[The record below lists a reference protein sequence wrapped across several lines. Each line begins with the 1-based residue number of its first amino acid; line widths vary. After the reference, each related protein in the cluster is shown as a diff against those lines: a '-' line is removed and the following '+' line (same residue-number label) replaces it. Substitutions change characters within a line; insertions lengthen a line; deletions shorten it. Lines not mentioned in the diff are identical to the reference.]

1 MSTTAL
7 DAPAPVGFAE
17 RIWRIN
23 WGLALVLTA
32 IAGVGVLALYSAAG
46 GRIERQHADTG
57 DRRQHQRQTPV
68 DAPDPFRKAHRRRCV
83 QRSGAHLDAIFRKRS
98 LRRDGS
104 RFMVSISTSRPIGPA
119 VLPPAWPCST
129 MTAQA

>member
-46 GRIERQHADTG
+46 GRFEPWAARHAV
-57 DRRQHQRQTPV
+57 RY
-68 DAPDPFRKAHRRRCV
+68 
-83 QRSGAHLDAIFRKRS
+83 
-98 LRRDGS
+98 GS
-104 RFMVSISTSRPIGPA
+104 AFVLMRAVCALCRPY
-119 VLPPAWPCST
+119 
-129 MTAQA
+129 AQSHCL